1 MPGTSL
7 GFVLIAAFLHTFWNT
22 LAKKSPRKITFVW
35 WFILFLSMFNQR
47 KLVIVISDKSDV
59 IAKGIMDKIQRGVT
73 LLYGRGGYTGRRK
86 KVLLTVV
93 NNYQLKRVE
102 EVVFSI
108 DLDAF
113 FITDNTFNVI
123 GRGFSRRKVY

>member
-1 MPGTSL
+1 
-7 GFVLIAAFLHTFWNT
+7 
-22 LAKKSPRKITFVW
+22 
-35 WFILFLSMFNQR
+35 
-47 KLVIVISDKSDV
+47 
-59 IAKGIMDKIQRGVT
+59 MDKIQRGVI

-93 NNYQLKRVE
+93 NNFQLKRVE
-102 EVVFSI
+102 EAVFSI

-113 FITDNTFNVI
+113 CITDNTFNVI